1 MTEFTTIG
9 ELPVTTTLAE
19 GDKFIVETLT
29 GTKAVTRSALREEA
43 QTITKADIGLGNVD
57 NTSDANKPISTATQ
71 TALDGKVST
80 TTFSTFVST
89 TAPSLYLS
97 QSDAASTYLTK
108 NDASGTYLS
117 KTLAASSYLT
127 IESAGNTYLTSAA
140 ASSTYATPADIVSG
154 ITSTTISSL
163 TTTAK
168 TVSGAINE
176 IDGMLSGVETL
187 LAAI

>member
-1 MTEFTTIG
+1 MTEFKTIG
-9 ELPVTTTLAE
+9 ELDVVTTLSDS
-19 GDKFIVETLT
+19 DKFIVETLT

-71 TALDGKVST
+71 AALDGKVSSS
-80 TTFSTFVST
+80 TFSTFVST
-89 TAPSLYLS
+89 TAPSTYLT
-97 QSDAASTYLTK
+97 QSDAASIYLTQ
-108 NDASGTYLS
+108 NNASGTYLS

-127 IESAGNTYLTSAA
+127 IESATNNYLSRTTADSL
-140 ASSTYATPADIVSG
+140 YATPSDITSG
-154 ITSTTISSL
+154 ITTTTISSL

-176 IDGMLSGVETL
+176 LDGMLSGVETL

>member
-1 MTEFTTIG
+1 MTEFKTIG
-9 ELPVTTTLAE
+9 ELDVVTTLSDS
-19 GDKFIVETLT
+19 DKFIVETLT

-71 TALDGKVST
+71 AALDGKVSSS
-80 TTFSTFVST
+80 TFSTFVST
-89 TAPSLYLS
+89 TAPSTYLT
-97 QSDAASTYLTK
+97 QSDAASIYLTQ
-108 NDASGTYLS
+108 NNASGTYLS
-117 KTLAASSYLT
+117 KSLAASSYLS
-127 IESAGNTYLTSAA
+127 IESASNTYLTTAA
-140 ASSTYATPADIVSG
+140 AASTYATPADVVSG
-154 ITSTTISSL
+154 ITSSTISAL

-176 IDGMLSGVETL
+176 INGTLSGVETL